1 MRDILIIMKKELRRF
16 FTDRRLL
23 LSLLLPGILI
33 YVVYSLMGSVMGDA
47 FGEDETYV
55 PRICVIGETDA
66 FRTAMNTVGFAYTEA
81 NYETAEQAR
90 EDLKNKNI
98 DLVVEYEP
106 DFAAKKAAHEADET
120 APAPTITIT
129 GYSTENHSSS
139 AAATVSAVLSMSAS
153 VVTERT
159 FYTVVNEDLATQE
172 DTSMMIVSM
181 IMPMLLMMLLFSGC
195 MAVATESIAGEKERG
210 TIATLL
216 ITPVPRGSIAIGKIL
231 ALSIT
236 ALFSSVVSFVAV
248 LAALPKLMG
257 GDSTDMVDLSI
268 YGAGTYLGIFAVIVI
283 TVLVFT
289 VLLSVLSTLAK
300 SVKEASQY
308 ALPVMM
314 LVMLMGIA
322 SMFGGQIGGL
332 WPYFIPIFNAAT
344 CMAGLFSKTF
354 TAAGFAITLGVNAA
368 CVALGVFALT
378 KLFGNEKVMFNK

>member
-1 MRDILIIMKKELRRF
+1 MRDVLIIMKKELRRF

-33 YVVYSLMGSVMGDA
+33 YLVYSLMGSVMGDM

-55 PRICVIGETDA
+55 PRVCVFGEKATFGATMNAIGFDYTTADYEDA
-66 FRTAMNTVGFAYTEA
+66 EA
-81 NYETAEQAR
+81 AKA
-90 EDLKNKNI
+90 DLKNKKI

-120 APAPTITIT
+120 KPAPVVTVT
-129 GYSTENHSSS
+129 GLSTESHSSS
-139 AAATVSAVLSMSAS
+139 AAAAVSAALSMSAS
-153 VVTERT
+153 VVTEHT
-159 FYTVVNEDLATQE
+159 FYRVVNEDLATPE

-181 IMPMLLMMLLFSGC
+181 MMPMLLMMLLFSGC

-231 ALSIT
+231 ALSLT
-236 ALFSSVVSFVAV
+236 ALLSSVVSFVAV
-248 LAALPKLMG
+248 LASLPKLMG
-257 GDSTDMVDLSI
+257 GESTGVVDLSV

-289 VLLSVLSTLAK
+289 VLLSVISTLAK
-300 SVKEASQY
+300 TVKEASQY

-322 SMFGGQIGGL
+322 SMFGGRSGGL
-332 WPYFIPIFNAAT
+332 WAYFIPVYNAAA
-344 CMAGLFSKTF
+344 CLSGLFSKSFSAT
-354 TAAGFAITLGVNAA
+354 GFAITLGVNAA

>member
-23 LSLLLPGILI
+23 LSLVLPGILI
-33 YVVYSLMGSVMGDA
+33 YVVYSLMGSMMGNM

-55 PRICVIGETDA
+55 PRVCVIGEADS
-66 FRTAMNTVGFAYTEA
+66 FRAAMNSIGFAYTEVP
-81 NYETAEQAR
+81 YDSAEAAR
-90 EDLKNKNI
+90 ADLKEKKI

-106 DFAAKKAAHEADET
+106 DFAAKKAAREADET
-120 APAPTITIT
+120 QPAPTVKVT

-139 AAATVSAVLSMSAS
+139 AAAAVSAALSLSAS

-159 FYTVVNEDLATQE
+159 FYNVVNEDLSTPE

-181 IMPMLLMMLLFSGC
+181 IMPMLLMMLLFSGS

-257 GDSTDMVDLSI
+257 GDSGMVDLGV
-268 YGAGTYLGIFAVIVI
+268 YGVGTYLGIFAVIVI

-322 SMFGGQIGGL
+322 SMFGGKSGGL
-332 WPYFIPIFNAAT
+332 WVYFIPVFNAAT
-344 CMAGLFSKTF
+344 CMAGLFSKSF
-354 TAAGFAITLGVNAA
+354 TATGFAITLGVNAA
-368 CVALGVFALT
+368 CVALGVFGLT